1 MVIKRPPVTS
11 GFDTAFHTD
20 NFKCAFITPA
30 AQYAFGH
37 VKQMKRHNDSDE
49 VFVLLAGSAV
59 LLTKDGDSTGL
70 VTTQL
75 LPKIAYNVTHGTW
88 HYLAVTEDAVVF
100 VAESGNMDSKNTESL
115 DISGENI
122 HIDPVR

>member
-1 MVIKRPPVTS
+1 MVIQRPPMTS

-37 VKQMKRHNDSDE
+37 VTQMKRHNDSDE
-49 VFVLLAGSAV
+49 VFVLLTGGAV
-59 LLTKDGDSTGL
+59 LLTKDDNSVGL
-70 VTTQL
+70 ITTRL
-75 LPKIAYNVTHGTW
+75 LPKVAYNVTCGTW
-88 HYLAVTEDAVVF
+88 HYLAVTEEAVVF
-100 VAESGNMDSKNTESL
+100 VAESGNMDSKNTESM